1 MDKTSLKETQEGLYN
16 TDLKHI
22 EANLEKFIQK
32 KEEISRNRRYLS
44 ED

>member
-1 MDKTSLKETQEGLYN
+1 MDKTTMQETQESLYN

-22 EANLEKFIQK
+22 EVNLEKFIQK
-32 KEEISRNRRYLS
+32 KEEISRNRRNLS